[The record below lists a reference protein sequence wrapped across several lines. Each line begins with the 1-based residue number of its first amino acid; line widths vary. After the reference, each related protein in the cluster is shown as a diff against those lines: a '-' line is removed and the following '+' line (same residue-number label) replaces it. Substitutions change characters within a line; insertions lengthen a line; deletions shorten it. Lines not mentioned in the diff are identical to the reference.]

1 MATDQNT
8 EKIEGM
14 INSILAEEPTYF
26 CVSIS
31 IKPTNN
37 IKVFVDGDDGIKI
50 ERCVSF
56 NRRLY
61 KLIEEAA
68 IYPEGDFSLEVSSP
82 GIEEPLKLHR
92 QYLKNIGRTIE
103 IQLLDGTVKEG
114 LLETVTNN
122 DVTIIYS
129 AGKGKKVVTEQ
140 LVIPFI
146 HIKSTTVQI
155 KF

>member
-129 AGKGKKVVTEQ
+129 AGKGKKAVTEQ